1 MVSKK
6 LGLAVAVA
14 IAVLVL
20 FAQLTTAT
28 PPNPSISAPLSGAA
42 VSGTVEIEGTAA
54 GPDFGFYK
62 VEYKA
67 PGSTTWVWVD
77 GETHDTPV
85 TDDVL
90 ATWDVTKLPA
100 GVYALRVLAA
110 DAGGQYNTT
119 QISVNVNQ
127 GATAEGA
134 VQADPNTVVAV
145 PVNGAVDLN
154 KLAADPAWANAP
166 TTTVKLSGGMNFP
179 NGETTATIKSV
190 YSGDMIYFLVQYD
203 DSTQSFRRSPFV
215 KQADGSWVKL
225 KDPDDK
231 GGDNNKYYEDKTAM
245 IWDINGIT
253 GFQQQGCMA
262 TCHVGEPGKAFGNK
276 YAPKEGE
283 LGDIWHLKL
292 VRTGPVGQTDDQYLD
307 ATRYDAKTAPEA
319 GRKSDPKT
327 SGGYTDVALKNGVPE
342 FMSQNGPAAN
352 AGGTYWIL
360 NQNKVAFNNNLFN
373 AGDEVA
379 SIAIA
384 PFTGDRG
391 DLPTVASWQDGKW
404 TLAIGRKLF
413 TGSKY
418 DVQFSDL
425 SKPYYFGL
433 SAFNNAQV
441 RHAYSTSAL
450 KLVFAQAGQKI
461 EQVAAQPGTAA
472 GGPPNIPAN
481 HATSGCL
488 VCHATGAAG
497 APKFPDSHVAFTENQ
512 CTTCHVAK

>member
-1 MVSKK
+1 MSKK
-6 LGLAVAVA
+6 LVLSAAVAVV
-14 IAVLVL
+14 VLVL

-42 VSGTVEIEGTAA
+42 VSGSVEVKGTAA
-54 GPDFGFYK
+54 GPDFGYYK

-77 GETHDTPV
+77 GKTHDTPV
-85 TDDVL
+85 GDGVL
-90 ATWDVTKLPA
+90 ATWDVSKLPA

-110 DAGGQYNTT
+110 DKGGQYNTS

-127 GATAEGA
+127 GAEPSGA
-134 VQADPNTVVAV
+134 VQADPNTIVAV
-145 PVNGAVDLN
+145 PVSSAVNLT

-166 TTTVKLSGGMNFP
+166 ATTVKLNGGANFP
-179 NGETTATIKSV
+179 NGETTATLKAV
-190 YSGDMIYFLVQYD
+190 YSGDSVYFLVQYD
-203 DSTQSFRRSPFV
+203 DATQSFRRSPFV

-231 GGDNNKYYEDKTAM
+231 GGDNNKYYEDKTAL

-253 GFQQQGCMA
+253 GFQEQGCMA
-262 TCHVGEPGKAFGNK
+262 TCHVGEPGKPYGNK
-276 YAPKEGE
+276 YAPSEGQ

-319 GRKSDPKT
+319 GRKSDPRT
-327 SGGYTDVALKNGVPE
+327 GGGYSDVALKNGVPE
-342 FMSQNGPAAN
+342 SMSKSGLAAN
-352 AGGTYWIL
+352 KGGTYWL
-360 NQNKVAFNNNLFN
+360 LSQDKVAFNNNLFS
-373 AGDEVA
+373 AGDELA
-379 SIAIA
+379 SITIA

-433 SAFNNAQV
+433 AAFDNAQV
-441 RHAYSTSAL
+441 RHAFNAGVL
-450 KLVFAQAGQKI
+450 KLLFAQQGQKI
-461 EQVAAQPGTAA
+461 EQVAAQPGTTA
-472 GGPPNIPAN
+472 GVAPNIPAT
-481 HATSGCL
+481 HPTAGC
-488 VCHATGAAG
+488 VACHGTGAAG
-497 APKFPDSHVAFTENQ
+497 APKFPDNHAAFTEDQ
-512 CTTCHVAK
+512 CSTCHQKAQ